1 MKTADR
7 TTSELEAFRE
17 AAQSLKLY
25 RRADLPGS
33 DGESLI
39 EELYVD
45 PLPNDH
51 VLNTMVKPNT
61 TFIVG
66 RKGTG
71 KSTVFLRAQHE
82 LRRRDGF
89 ASAYIDIKTVYESSQ
104 VDPQLLTKASQLA
117 GSLSPSEIEQL
128 LLYRHFLSAVI
139 KEIRSE
145 LESRIKVSVWTKVRR
160 TVGGTL
166 PDLFSRFDALL
177 AKAHDDQFMSVL
189 GAYQQQATNTDK
201 ADRSGSDVVGVDLN
215 VAPRPGATLSVQS
228 SGNYSTTSEREREYA
243 EVLMRIFDIRE
254 YIDELRI
261 LLAAVSIQHLYV
273 FVDDFS
279 ELPPEAMKIVVDSII
294 APLNNWSDE
303 LIKFKIA
310 AYPGRIYYGQIDKT
324 KIDEINLDLYALY
337 GTADLSVMEEK
348 AVDFTR
354 RLIERRLAHY
364 GVEDPA
370 CYFGTEHQ
378 RNQDEIWRQLFYAT
392 MANPRNLGYVLYFM
406 YEADLLY
413 DRAISLR
420 SIRDA
425 ARRYYEEKIEA
436 YFNMRRFLH
445 ETFEERSSIFS
456 LKELLDE
463 LVLRARDLRAH
474 QGSAVMREIEGRPP
488 TSHFYVVTD
497 LESLLAT
504 LELNFFVT
512 KYFVMKDRDG
522 RSVTVFALNYGL
534 CQKETIEFGRPSG
547 KREYRLYYV
556 ERVFDATSILQHY
569 LRTNQE
575 IACGS
580 CHATFEP
587 EMLPALKVYGMQCP
601 TCKVGRCSV
610 TNLSRKYEA
619 TLRAVSEDA
628 LLPQVELGII
638 HALGTER
645 APQVA
650 SDVAGELDCS
660 YQLIGKR
667 AKMLSDRGLVDRDQH
682 DGGRRVF
689 SITETAR
696 SIYMQAM
703 DEPELG
709 SGHAEAAPGEPE
721 NGK

>member
-1 MKTADR
+1 M
-7 TTSELEAFRE
+7 TTGLRARSELEAFRE

-25 RRADLPGS
+25 RRADLPGV

-51 VLNTMVKPNT
+51 VLSTMVKPNT

-71 KSTVFLRAQHE
+71 KSTVFLRAQHD

-104 VDPQLLTKASQLA
+104 VDPQLLSKASQLS
-117 GSLSPSEIEQL
+117 GSLSSGEIEQL
-128 LLYRHFLSAVI
+128 LLYRQFLSTII
-139 KEIRSE
+139 KEIRTE
-145 LESRIKVSVWTKVRR
+145 LESRIKVSLWTKVRR

-166 PDLFSRFDALL
+166 PELFTRLDALL
-177 AKAHDDQFMSVL
+177 AKAHDDQFISVL
-189 GAYQQQATNTDK
+189 GTYQQQAKNRDTANESGGGSVGFEVK
-201 ADRSGSDVVGVDLN
+201 AAASPEAKVS
-215 VAPRPGATLSVQS
+215 AQS
-228 SGNYSTTSEREREYA
+228 SASYSSTTERERVYA
-243 EVLMRIFDIRE
+243 DVLMRIFDIRE
-254 YIDELRI
+254 YIAELRS
-261 LLAAVSIQHLYV
+261 LLEKVEIKHLYV

-279 ELPPEAMKIVVDSII
+279 ELPPEAMKVVVDSII

-324 KIDEINLDLYALY
+324 KIDEINLDLHALY
-337 GTADLSVMEEK
+337 GTADLGVMEEK

-354 RLIERRLAHY
+354 RLIQRRLEHY
-364 GVEDPA
+364 GTSDVA
-370 CYFGTEHQ
+370 TYFGAEHQ

-413 DRAISLR
+413 DRSISLR
-420 SIRDA
+420 SVRDA

-463 LVLRARDLRAH
+463 LVSRARDLRAH
-474 QGSAVMREIEGRPP
+474 QGSSVMRDIDGRPP
-488 TSHFYVVTD
+488 TSQFYVVTE

-504 LELNFFVT
+504 LELNFFLT

-522 RSVTVFALNYGL
+522 RQVTVFALNYGL
-534 CQKETIEFGRPSG
+534 CQKETIEFGRPTG

-556 ERVFDATSILQHY
+556 ERVFDTTSILQRY

-575 IACGS
+575 IACGH

-587 EMLPALKVYGMQCP
+587 EMLAALQMYGMQCP
-601 TCKVGRCSV
+601 TCKVGQCSV

-619 TLRAVSEDA
+619 TLRAVNEDA

-645 APQVA
+645 EPQVA

-660 YQLIGKR
+660 YQLVGKR
-667 AKMLSDRGLVDRDQH
+667 AKMLSDRGLVNRDQY
-682 DGGRRVF
+682 DAGRRLF
-689 SITETAR
+689 SITDTAR
-696 SIYMQAM
+696 KVYMEPM
-703 DEPELG
+703 DDPEDR
-709 SGHAEAAPGEPE
+709 SP
-721 NGK
+721 